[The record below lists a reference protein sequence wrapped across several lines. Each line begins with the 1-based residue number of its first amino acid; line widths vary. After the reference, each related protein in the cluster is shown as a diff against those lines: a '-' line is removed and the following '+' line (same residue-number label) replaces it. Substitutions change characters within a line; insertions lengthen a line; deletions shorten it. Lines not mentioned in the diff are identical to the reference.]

1 MVDAGRPAILPYRWL
16 AHRKEVCVLIQNGQ
30 IRFIA
35 RDVLEAIDQPLGP
48 FDRQPD
54 RHQPYAERAAFCVS
68 WDRDQV
74 NTALSALK
82 DLPLVQEFHR
92 WLDQITNLV
101 NSYLRPQLEASR
113 SAAPVLRHVIAP
125 EGVHVD
131 PAGPTTSVPG
141 SLSVADSA
149 VVLSRDPAITLRT
162 RDLHALL
169 LEYGWVRKPAG
180 EYLPADDMITLGY
193 LAVVLRKISNSFTPY
208 RQVCITPEGLQ
219 EIHKRL
225 GGTAAIDLTITDP
238 TLSEKS

>member
-1 MVDAGRPAILPYRWL
+1 MVDATRPAILPYRWL
-16 AHRKEVCVLIQNGQ
+16 AHRKEVCVVIQHGQ

-35 RDVLEAIDQPLGP
+35 RDILEAIDQPLGA
-48 FDRQPD
+48 FDHQPD
-54 RHQPYAERAAFCVS
+54 RHQPYAQRAAYCVS

-74 NTALSALK
+74 NTALSALH
-82 DLPLVQEFHR
+82 DVPLVQEFHR
-92 WLDQITNLV
+92 WLDQVTNLI
-101 NSYLRPQLEASR
+101 NSYLRPQLEASK
-113 SAAPVLRHVIAP
+113 SEAPVQRVVIAP
-125 EGVHVD
+125 DGVAVT

-149 VVLSRDPAITLRT
+149 VVLSRDPAISLRT
-162 RDLHALL
+162 KDLHALL

-193 LAVVLRKISNSFTPY
+193 LAVVLRKIPNQFTPY
-208 RQVCITPEGLQ
+208 KQVCITPEGLQ

-238 TLSEKS
+238 TLQEKP